1 MYDKMDCWCQTNK
14 KEKSKALEDADTQT
28 KDLSNAIEGSVA
40 ELARL
45 GVEIQNVETEL
56 EQNTHSLAEAEA
68 IRKKQ
73 AEEFHREEKELIESI
88 TALDAALVVLSKH
101 HGGFLQVPRSLLFS
115 VVFTLRHELQTH
127 TSLLQGVLSR
137 TQRDAISRFVQDP
150 DNSTHMPEYA
160 PQSGEIYGIL
170 KQMSATFTKNL
181 FDSRVQEAANLK
193 NFEEL
198 KKAKQDEMQAS
209 QAQLEAKKTASANM
223 NMTLA
228 NDRENL
234 EDVNNQLSA
243 DQAFLADL
251 NGKCSMTDK
260 EWEERHKARHEEL
273 DAVTK
278 AISIL
283 SADAAHET
291 LTRTFN
297 PTFLQEHA
305 TARLDRQDQ
314 AVAFLR
320 LEAKRLHSHRL
331 ANVSTIVHSDSL
343 QKVADMIG
351 DMVTELKN
359 QQTDEVAHRDSCIQ
373 LLHESELESG
383 AKSQTKEDLQA
394 QVANVK
400 VFISERKSEVDAL
413 TAEIW
418 ELQAQMKTAGANTQ
432 TQHKAFQKTLADQQA
447 TQRLLQEAI
456 VVLNRVYSFAQKQ
469 EPSAPAPEGFQTYKK
484 NSGSAGAVALLEQI
498 KADAK
503 SMEVQTAKDMADAQ
517 MAYEEFVKDT
527 NAAVSMKSESIVDK
541 NQQIAEAQM
550 ELAEVEEQLKYTEI
564 GILQLVSAN
573 RDLHT
578 SCDFTLNNFDQSQAS
593 RAQEIEALGQAK
605 AILLGGTYQ

>member
-1 MYDKMDCWCQTNK
+1 M
-14 KEKSKALEDADTQT
+14 
-28 KDLSNAIEGSVA
+28 G
-40 ELARL
+40 
-45 GVEIQNVETEL
+45 
-56 EQNTHSLAEAEA
+56 
-68 IRKKQ
+68 
-73 AEEFHREEKELIESI
+73 
-88 TALDAALVVLSKH
+88 
-101 HGGFLQVPRSLLFS
+101 
-115 VVFTLRHELQTH
+115 
-127 TSLLQGVLSR
+127 
-137 TQRDAISRFVQDP
+137 QRDAISRFVQDP
-150 DNSTHMPEYA
+150 ENTTHIQEYA

-170 KQMSATFTKNL
+170 KEMSATFTKNL
-181 FDSRVQEAANLK
+181 ADSRAQEAENLK

-198 KKAKQDEMQAS
+198 KNAKQAEMQAS

-243 DQAFLADL
+243 DKAFLADL
-251 NGKCSMTDK
+251 QVKCSLTDK
-260 EWEERHKARHEEL
+260 EWEERHKARQEEL

-291 LTRTFN
+291 FARTFN

-305 TARLDRQDQ
+305 MPARHARQDQ

-331 ANVSTIVHSDSL
+331 ANISTVVNFDSL
-343 QKVADMIG
+343 QKVAQMID
-351 DMVTELKN
+351 DMVTELKK

-383 AKSQTKEDLQA
+383 TKSQTKEDLQA

-400 VFISERKSEVDAL
+400 VLISERKSEVEAL
-413 TAEIW
+413 TAEIS
-418 ELQAQMKTAGANTQ
+418 ELQAQMETAGANIQ
-432 TQHKAFQKTLADQQA
+432 TQHEAFQKTLADQQA

-484 NSGSAGAVALLEQI
+484 NSGSAGVVALLEQI

-503 SMEVQTAKDMADAQ
+503 SMEDETAKDMADAQ
-517 MAYEEFVKDT
+517 MAHEEFVKDT
-527 NAAVSMKSESIVDK
+527 NAAASMKSESIVDK

-550 ELAEVEEQLKYTEI
+550 ELADVEEQLKYTETA
-564 GILQLVSAN
+564 ILQLVSTN

-578 SCDFTLNNFDQSQAS
+578 SCDFTLKNFDESQAS

-605 AILLGGTYQ
+605 AILLGATHQ